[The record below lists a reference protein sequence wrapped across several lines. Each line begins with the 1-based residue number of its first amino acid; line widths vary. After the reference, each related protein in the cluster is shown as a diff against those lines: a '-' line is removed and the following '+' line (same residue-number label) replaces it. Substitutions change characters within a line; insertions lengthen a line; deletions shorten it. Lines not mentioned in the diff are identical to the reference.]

1 MRHIPHVLIKYNKL
15 RRKYKMKVGFLGA
28 GAMGGAIL
36 SGAINAG
43 VLMPKNVYVSD
54 VSEKILEKYAAIGC
68 NICKDNQELG
78 NSSDVVVLAVKPQY
92 AAPALAGLGTTMD
105 GKAVISIMAGAT
117 TQRIR
122 SMIHGNIRI
131 LRCMPNTPALV
142 NAGAFALCSETDLT
156 ADEKA
161 FAENLFSSIGIAE
174 WMNEKL
180 IDTATGLSGSG
191 PAFVAMFIEALAD
204 GGVLEG
210 LPRAT
215 AYRLA
220 AQTVMGTAKLVMDT
234 GMLPAQVKDM
244 VSSPGGT
251 TITGCQVLEEMGFR
265 AAAIDA
271 VQAATNKS
279 REL

>member
-1 MRHIPHVLIKYNKL
+1 
-15 RRKYKMKVGFLGA
+15 MKIGFLGA

-36 SGAINAG
+36 TGAVKAG
-43 VLMPKNVYVSD
+43 VLDPKDIYVYD
-54 VSEKILEKYAAIGC
+54 VSEKILEKYAAMGC
-68 NICKDNQELG
+68 NICADNQDMG
-78 NSSDVVVLAVKPQY
+78 KKSDIVMLAVKPQY
-92 AAPALAGLGTTMD
+92 AAPALASLGNTVD

-122 SMIHGNIRI
+122 SMIEGNIRV

-142 NAGAFALCSETDLT
+142 NAGAFALCNETDLT
-156 ADEKA
+156 AEEKA
-161 FAENLFSSIGIAE
+161 FAEKLFTSIGIVE
-174 WMNEKL
+174 WLSEKL
-180 IDTATGLSGSG
+180 IDTACGLSGSG
-191 PAFVAMFIEALAD
+191 PAFVALFIEALAD

-210 LPRAT
+210 LPRPT

-220 AQTVMGTAKLVMDT
+220 AQTVMGTAKLIMDT
-234 GMLPAQVKDM
+234 GMHPGQVKDM

-279 REL
+279 RQL

>member
-1 MRHIPHVLIKYNKL
+1 
-15 RRKYKMKVGFLGA
+15 MKIGFLGA

-36 SGAINAG
+36 SGAVNAG
-43 VLMPKNVYVSD
+43 VLDPKNVYVSD
-54 VSEKILEKYAAIGC
+54 VSEKILEKYAALGC
-68 NICKDNQELG
+68 NICKNNDELG
-78 NSSDVVVLAVKPQY
+78 KASDIVVLAVKPQY
-92 AAPALAGLGTTMD
+92 AAPALATLGDTMN

-117 TQRIR
+117 VERIR
-122 SMIHGNIRI
+122 SMIKGDIRV

-142 NAGAFALCSETDLT
+142 NAGAFALCNETDLT
-156 ADEKA
+156 AEEKA
-161 FAENLFSSIGIAE
+161 FAEKLFTSIGIVE
-174 WMNEKL
+174 WMSEKL
-180 IDTATGLSGSG
+180 IDTACGLSGSG
-191 PAFVAMFIEALAD
+191 PAFVALFIEALAD

-210 LPRAT
+210 LPRPT

-220 AQTVMGTAKLVMDT
+220 AQTVMGTAKLIMDT
-234 GMLPAQVKDM
+234 GMHPGQVKDM

-271 VQAATNKS
+271 VQAATNRS

>member
-1 MRHIPHVLIKYNKL
+1 
-15 RRKYKMKVGFLGA
+15 MKIGFLGA

-43 VLMPKNVYVSD
+43 VLDPKQVYVSD
-54 VSEKILEKYAAIGC
+54 MSDKIKEKYAALGC
-68 NICKDNQELG
+68 NIVKDNEELG
-78 NSSDVVVLAVKPQY
+78 RAADIAVLAVKPQY
-92 AAPALAGLGTTMD
+92 AAPALAGFGSTMD
-105 GKAVISIMAGAT
+105 GKAVISIMAGVT
-117 TQRIR
+117 VERLR
-122 SMIHGNIRI
+122 KMIAGNIRV
-131 LRCMPNTPALV
+131 LRTMPNTPALV

-161 FAENLFSSIGIAE
+161 FAE
-174 WMNEKL
+174 KL
-180 IDTATGLSGSG
+180 
-191 PAFVAMFIEALAD
+191 FVAEFIEALGD

-220 AQTVMGTAKLVMDT
+220 AQTVMGTAKMILET
-234 GMLPAQVKDM
+234 GMHPAQLKDM

-251 TITGCQVLEEMGFR
+251 TITGCQILEEMGFR
-265 AAAIDA
+265 AAAINA

>member
-1 MRHIPHVLIKYNKL
+1 
-15 RRKYKMKVGFLGA
+15 MKIGFLGA

-36 SGAINAG
+36 SGAVSAG
-43 VLMPKNVYVSD
+43 VLDPKNVYVSD
-54 VSEKILEKYAAIGC
+54 VSEKILEKYAALGC
-68 NICKDNQELG
+68 NICKNNDELG
-78 NSSDVVVLAVKPQY
+78 KASDIVVLAVKPQY
-92 AAPALAGLGTTMD
+92 AAPALAALGDTMN

-117 TQRIR
+117 VERIR
-122 SMIHGNIRI
+122 SMIKGDIRV

-142 NAGAFALCSETDLT
+142 NAGAFALCNETDLT
-156 ADEKA
+156 AEEKA
-161 FAENLFSSIGIAE
+161 FAEKLFTSIGIVE
-174 WMNEKL
+174 WMSEKL
-180 IDTATGLSGSG
+180 IDTACGLSGSG
-191 PAFVAMFIEALAD
+191 PAFVALFIEALAD

-210 LPRAT
+210 LPRPT

-220 AQTVMGTAKLVMDT
+220 AQTVMGTAKLIMDT
-234 GMLPAQVKDM
+234 GMHPGQVKDM

-271 VQAATNKS
+271 VQAATNRS

>member
-1 MRHIPHVLIKYNKL
+1 
-15 RRKYKMKVGFLGA
+15 MKIGFLGA

-36 SGAINAG
+36 SGAVSAG
-43 VLMPKNVYVSD
+43 VLDPKNVYVSD
-54 VSEKILEKYAAIGC
+54 VSEKILEKYAALGC
-68 NICKDNQELG
+68 NICKNNDELG
-78 NSSDVVVLAVKPQY
+78 KASDIVVLAVKPQY
-92 AAPALAGLGTTMD
+92 AAPALATLGDTMN

-117 TQRIR
+117 VERIR
-122 SMIHGNIRI
+122 SMIKGDIRV

-142 NAGAFALCSETDLT
+142 NAGAFALCNETDLT
-156 ADEKA
+156 AEEKA
-161 FAENLFSSIGIAE
+161 FAEKLFTSIGIVE
-174 WMNEKL
+174 WMSEKL
-180 IDTATGLSGSG
+180 IDTACGLSGSG
-191 PAFVAMFIEALAD
+191 PAFVALFIEALAD

-210 LPRAT
+210 LPRPT

-220 AQTVMGTAKLVMDT
+220 AQTVMGTAKLIMDT
-234 GMLPAQVKDM
+234 GMHPGQVKDM

-271 VQAATNKS
+271 VQAATNRS

>member
-1 MRHIPHVLIKYNKL
+1 
-15 RRKYKMKVGFLGA
+15 MKIGFLGA

-43 VLMPKNVYVSD
+43 VLDPKQVYVSD
-54 VSEKILEKYAAIGC
+54 MSDKIKEKYAALGC
-68 NICKDNQELG
+68 NIVKDNEELG
-78 NSSDVVVLAVKPQY
+78 RAADIAVLAVKPQY
-92 AAPALAGLGTTMD
+92 AAPALAGFGSTMD
-105 GKAVISIMAGAT
+105 GKAVISIMAGVT
-117 TQRIR
+117 VERLR
-122 SMIHGNIRI
+122 KMIAGNIRV
-131 LRCMPNTPALV
+131 LRTMPNTPALV

-161 FAENLFSSIGIAE
+161 FAEKLFGSIGIVE
-174 WMNEKL
+174 WMNEHL
-180 IDTATGLSGSG
+180 IDTACGLSCSG
-191 PAFVAMFIEALAD
+191 PAFVAEFIEALGD

-220 AQTVMGTAKLVMDT
+220 AQTVMGTAKMILET
-234 GMLPAQVKDM
+234 GMHPAQLKDM

-265 AAAIDA
+265 AAAINA

>member
-1 MRHIPHVLIKYNKL
+1 M
-15 RRKYKMKVGFLGA
+15 
-28 GAMGGAIL
+28 
-36 SGAINAG
+36 
-43 VLMPKNVYVSD
+43 
-54 VSEKILEKYAAIGC
+54 
-68 NICKDNQELG
+68 
-78 NSSDVVVLAVKPQY
+78 LAVKPQY
-92 AAPALAGLGTTMD
+92 AAPALAALGNTVD

-122 SMIHGNIRI
+122 DMIQGNIRV

-156 ADEKA
+156 AEEKA
-161 FAENLFSSIGIAE
+161 FAEKLFTSIGIVE

-180 IDTATGLSGSG
+180 IDTACGLSGSG
-191 PAFVAMFIEALAD
+191 PAFVALFIEALAD

-210 LPRAT
+210 LPRST

-234 GMLPAQVKDM
+234 GMHPGQVKDM

-251 TITGCQVLEEMGFR
+251 TITGCQILEEMGFR

-279 REL
+279 RQL

>member
-1 MRHIPHVLIKYNKL
+1 
-15 RRKYKMKVGFLGA
+15 MKIGFLGA

-43 VLMPKNVYVSD
+43 VLDPKQVYVSD
-54 VSEKILEKYAAIGC
+54 MSDKIKEKYAALGC
-68 NICKDNQELG
+68 NIVKDNEELG
-78 NSSDVVVLAVKPQY
+78 RAADIAVLAVKPQY
-92 AAPALAGLGTTMD
+92 AAPALAGFGSTMD
-105 GKAVISIMAGAT
+105 GKAVISIMAGVT
-117 TQRIR
+117 VERLR
-122 SMIHGNIRI
+122 KMIAGNIRV
-131 LRCMPNTPALV
+131 LRTMPNTPALV

-161 FAENLFSSIGIAE
+161 FAEKLFGSIGIVE
-174 WMNEKL
+174 WMNEHL
-180 IDTATGLSGSG
+180 IDTACGLSGSC
-191 PAFVAMFIEALAD
+191 PAFVAEFIEALGD

-220 AQTVMGTAKLVMDT
+220 AQTVMGTAKMILET
-234 GMLPAQVKDM
+234 GMHPAQLKDM

-265 AAAIDA
+265 AAAINA